1 MPAPGPG
8 WTRDRHG
15 IGWIRPGA
23 RVGKDGLPERAEDHA
38 TDEPDAPVVP
48 LAPGE
53 LVSMLVGNGSVAESD
68 LPAASRADLAAYRV
82 ARTAPGAPPV
92 AADMPAAEQ
101 AARALAGLVHR
112 LARIADSPESDP
124 AEVTAAMNQLRQIAA
139 GHDPG
144 AADTRTA
151 PELTRAELQ
160 RIARGGLP
168 EER

>member
-1 MPAPGPG
+1 MSAQPRKPAPADDWAGP
-8 WTRDRHG
+8 
-15 IGWIRPGA
+15 P
-23 RVGKDGLPERAEDHA
+23 V
-38 TDEPDAPVVP
+38 PDPFKP

-53 LVSMLVGNGSVAESD
+53 LVATLVGNGSVSESD

-82 ARTAPGAPPV
+82 ARTAPSASTVADGA
-92 AADMPAAEQ
+92 PAAEQ

-112 LARIADSPESDP
+112 LTRIADSPESDP

-144 AADTRTA
+144 ATDTRTA

-160 RIARGGLP
+160 RIARGGLSDADQ
-168 EER
+168 ER